1 MVLTEMYCVGCL
13 CAKGII
19 RLRNVI
25 FQITWPALCLATS
38 PTHMEQRQLSTCF
51 EVGGFLNWL
60 LAVSDQNMFSLSP
73 IKHLTDLSNRTLV
86 VKLL

>member
-1 MVLTEMYCVGCL
+1 
-13 CAKGII
+13 
-19 RLRNVI
+19 
-25 FQITWPALCLATS
+25 
-38 PTHMEQRQLSTCF
+38 MEQRQLSTCF